1 MIKYNFRAFY
11 PLILGIILWTIK
23 PPSGLDAK
31 IIAYTMF
38 IVFTST
44 ILSIL
49 IKAIPMSTSVLIGLI
64 AIHYN

>member
-23 PPSGLDAK
+23 PPSGLDEK
-31 IIAYTMF
+31 AYLMF

-64 AIHYN
+64 AIHNN